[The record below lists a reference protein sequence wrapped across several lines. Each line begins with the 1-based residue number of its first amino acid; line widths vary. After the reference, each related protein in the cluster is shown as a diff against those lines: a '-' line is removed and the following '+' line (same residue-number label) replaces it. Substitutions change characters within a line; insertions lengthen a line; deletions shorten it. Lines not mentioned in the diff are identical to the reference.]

1 MNKIKSEEK
10 SSKSLSDNAETE
22 EIFNSFDEKNPQKQ
36 NIQKKQDIAA
46 SWLSKSSQREVTTT
60 ASLNKSI
67 LDQLILNSQTQEE
80 LKQNQELRNVNPP
93 QEKAFNCPNPGF
105 INPNPQVCYPPQ
117 NFAIQQANN
126 QVFNRFMVNPAM
138 NQMSQIQGMD
148 GQWYQ
153 PIPVCPKTPQAMNY
167 FANLA
172 NYGPNVQF
180 LIQNT
185 PNFRNNNRLCFQ
197 NGHDFQN
204 MMTAN
209 NQQNIH
215 FQNWNGQGMS
225 EYPAFSQNRMCL
237 ENQRFVPYPS
247 FYQN

>member
-1 MNKIKSEEK
+1 M
-10 SSKSLSDNAETE
+10 L
-22 EIFNSFDEKNPQKQ
+22 
-36 NIQKKQDIAA
+36 
-46 SWLSKSSQREVTTT
+46 SSQ
-60 ASLNKSI
+60 
-67 LDQLILNSQTQEE
+67 SQDE
-80 LKQNQELRNVNPP
+80 LKKNQEIRNLP
-93 QEKAFNCPNPGF
+93 QEMALNPGF
-105 INPNPQVCYPPQ
+105 INPSPQVCYPPQ

-138 NQMSQIQGMD
+138 NQMSQIQAMD

-153 PIPVCPKTPQAMNY
+153 PIPMCPKNPQAMNY
-167 FANLA
+167 FGNLA

-185 PNFRNNNRLCFQ
+185 PNFRNNNLLCFQ

-204 MMTAN
+204 MMPN

-215 FQNWNGQGMS
+215 FQNWNGQGMT
-225 EYPAFSQNRMCL
+225 EYPALPQNRMCL